1 MTVETAIPISNWN
14 NQKELGAVSK
24 KSKFFWLYVF
34 SLLNKLLPK
43 TPTRITETAPVS
55 TGNEK

>member
-1 MTVETAIPISNWN
+1 MRNWN
-14 NQKELGAVSK
+14 PQNEGDAFSK
-24 KSKFFWLYVF
+24 KSKFFSLYV
-34 SLLNKLLPK
+34 SSWLNKILPK